1 MHRPYTPNCT
11 GKDLTNFKL
20 RERKRE
26 LVKGGFFSAIATN
39 MPIYLVQKLRVIDMI
54 ALRYRNTEPRG
65 NTYTVTPPKVM
76 NNLSLHLSLSRIY
89 GTVILSVAMP
99 QILCKLYRG
108 YRNWV
113 RLARVYTILSHSLV
127 YPKDRVT

>member
-26 LVKGGFFSAIATN
+26 LVKGVFFSAIATN
-39 MPIYLVQKLRVIDMI
+39 MPIYLVQKLTVI
-54 ALRYRNTEPRG
+54 ALRYRNTELRG

-76 NNLSLHLSLSRIY
+76 NNLSLHLSLSL
-89 GTVILSVAMP
+89 VFMVLSY
-99 QILCKLYRG
+99 CR
-108 YRNWV
+108 
-113 RLARVYTILSHSLV
+113 
-127 YPKDRVT
+127 